1 MRKLIEKIRSK
12 VHQIKGNFKFR
23 YKNLKLVAV
32 LETILSKKI
41 YLL

>member
-1 MRKLIEKIRSK
+1 MRKLIEKVRSK
-12 VHQIKGNFKFR
+12 VHQIKSNFKFR
-23 YKNLKLVAV
+23 SKKLKLVAV